1 MTSIQ
6 MKKFAASAI
15 AATALIAAAMP
26 AQAASVVSNFNVDIT
41 LTSACA
47 VSTPT
52 NLTFAYTALQAAN
65 ATATSPF
72 SVTCVTGLPYT
83 VGVSGANVT
92 DSAVGLAYSLIVA
105 APVGGGTGTG
115 AAQGYSIDGTIAG
128 GQAGTCVTA
137 TCTNAASINNVKTLT
152 VSY

>member
-1 MTSIQ
+1 MKSFQ
-6 MKKFAASAI
+6 MKKLV
-15 AATALIAAAMP
+15 AATIAVASMIAVAP
-26 AQAASVVSNFNVDIT
+26 SAQAAAVNSVFNVDIT

-47 VSTPT
+47 VSTPA

-92 DSAVGLAYSLIVA
+92 DSAVGLAYSLVIA

-115 AAQGYSIDGTIAG
+115 AAQSYAVNGTIAS
-128 GQAGTCVTA
+128 GQAGTCITA

-152 VSY
+152 VTY